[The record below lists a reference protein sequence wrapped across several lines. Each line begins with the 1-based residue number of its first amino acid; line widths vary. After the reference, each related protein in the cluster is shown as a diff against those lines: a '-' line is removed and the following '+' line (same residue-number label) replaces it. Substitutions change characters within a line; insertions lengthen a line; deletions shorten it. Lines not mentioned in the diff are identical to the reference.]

1 MSELEPGDK
10 KAAFTGLVVTAV
22 LLFILAF
29 TIVQLTNSHY
39 RGAEGAHAEATK

>member
-29 TIVQLTNSHY
+29 SIVKFTNRLY
-39 RGAEGAHAEATK
+39 AGGEGAHAEATK

>member
-10 KAAFTGLVVTAV
+10 KAAFTGLVVTAT

-29 TIVQLTNSHY
+29 SIVQLTNRHY
-39 RGAEGAHAEATK
+39 AGKAAEHGTTK

>member
-10 KAAFTGLVVTAV
+10 KAAFTGLVVTAL

-29 TIVQLTNSHY
+29 SLVMITNRMY
-39 RGAEGAHAEATK
+39 AGGEGAHAGSTK